1 MCYLHG
7 SGRKKGGKRPE
18 VHDGVEAAKHRRISA
33 QQQVDALLTFQ
44 FHPRVVEGEA
54 GMGLR
59 RALNSNLKKQQPL
72 IR

>member
-1 MCYLHG
+1 MLSAWEWG
-7 SGRKKGGKRPE
+7 EERSRE
-18 VHDGVEAAKHRRISA
+18 AELHDGVEAAKHRRISA

-44 FHPRVVEGEA
+44 FHPRVAESEA

-59 RALNSNLKKQQPL
+59 KALNRNLKKQQPL